1 VVHVA
6 SSPRSHGCEAKDGW
20 FDDVGY
26 DEVKV
31 IPNCHSLDVIFFLAH
46 MGILVLSF
54 PINRTPRVS
63 GEEIIL
69 SPTP

>member
-1 VVHVA
+1 MVRVA

-31 IPNCHSLDVIFFLAH
+31 KLNYHSLDVIFLAH
-46 MGILVLSF
+46 MGILILSF
-54 PINRTPRVS
+54 SINKTPRVG